1 MGDDE
6 LDDWIKLTLEDQ
18 GEGIDWDEHQY
29 EWTDPFSNQPTAI
42 NDIILTGG
50 GEEMI
55 KVTKEGFYVR
65 GVLVSQDS
73 KEAQKV
79 YQAFKQ
85 WLTWNILTGNT
96 DK

>member
-6 LDDWIKLTLEDQ
+6 INDLIALTHEEL
-18 GEGIDWDEHQY
+18 GLDWDEHQY
-29 EWTDPFSNQPTAI
+29 EWSDPFSNQPTAI

-55 KVTKEGFYVR
+55 KVTKEGFYIR
-65 GVLVSQDS
+65 GVLVPQDS

-85 WLTWNILTGNT
+85 WLTWKLISGDV